1 MESEIVDNLKDRIDV
16 ETIKKILNENKSS
29 LSININT
36 DSPRTKK
43 SLKLLGIDP

>member
-36 DSPRTKK
+36 DSADN
-43 SLKLLGIDP
+43 SV